1 MSKKQVANVIII
13 DENDRFLIIKRT
25 KTAPSHPL
33 HWDLPGGH
41 VEEGESLEEAVKREA
56 LEETNLEISDLKAAK
71 VQDSFRNFFIAKK
84 YSGNIEFKQNPESG
98 FVEHSEYK
106 WVTLEIYKKMEDLS
120 IKPEDIEKAMENL
133 SKKSLYEQ
141 KYQERLE
148 ILLIEGRKED
158 VFKKYAALGE
168 DILNDLASIDQEHNY
183 KHLNWMAKQLIKI
196 PDWDVYSTYGKE
208 QEASKAIEALDKFL
222 EYKPRL
228 KKKDINQYRNIPEIY
243 ADIDEYVIKP
253 QIAKSVKKRKEDP
266 RAQEF
271 LDADDG
277 TIVYEDERYFVV
289 RPDTMESSC
298 YFGQKTKW
306 CIAQTGNSY
315 FNQYVGEDKSF
326 YFIKDEG
333 MRDDDVFRKM
343 AVQIGHDRGVPIF
356 EMFWDR
362 YDDSHSQGSTD
373 DWEEAAEQLSSES
386 GIPLQIAEKIMQAI
400 FDHAE
405 NYSPRKSA
413 LIKLA
418 EKVETGEFNT
428 KYVKFT
434 PGYGWADYEEQ
445 SYMTPTGYVSIKIPI
460 KNKTLL
466 DMLSQ
471 GDQYTDWEG
480 DRYDIIDALEE
491 RFTDAFEGRI
501 SDFVDLSTGEEVD
514 IDVKK
519 IGPSDES
526 YFLQNIFNSYSSY
539 GDVEVKVYWS
549 PVNTFVRLNFV
560 VWESGSEP
568 SFTSDAD
575 EAESFFTDTSNEF
588 NEEYVDEQLPKLESL
603 IYSLIPEIVTA
614 TSDLDKIDSEFR
626 DINSE
631 AKNITVEDIE
641 VNEYYR
647 NIKLK
652 TVFSNIS
659 VPNYAPVRNPLIK
672 LITQDSLL
680 VIWNASKKA
689 AKNQMQL
696 KFNKKYNA
704 KNVDYPMPEF
714 DIDIHASRR
723 QEGTLDTKVKVAI
736 STLIKFLDTSE
747 EMLIVYNFFKFI
759 DKNYSKLLKILEKNI
774 YNYVSYSKDKDETSE
789 GTPQLEESK
798 KCWPGYEKKGTKKMF
813 GKTVN
818 NCVKKEE
825 VEIVDEAEGKK
836 DACYHKVKS
845 RYKVWPS
852 AYASGAL
859 VKCRKVGAKNWGNSK
874 KESLRIII
882 EDEISQVLLENQDDD
897 SLEKAIM
904 KALKDEGGAAGL
916 DALEKHT
923 DATEEEIKSIIKKSE
938 KIQTHRDDDII
949 DMSGLEE
956 GYIKDYAKHSA
967 LNLGQVLRHLKYL
980 TDLPGTNNKLEATK
994 KRLRYIIND
1003 LYYTVTPGQWHH
1015 SQEELDELSKYKY
1028 KDLLKMGFDPDF
1040 ADKMLSVS
1048 PEIEMQEA
1056 IIEEII
1062 KQETERYLT
1071 EKKKKKAGTESSKES
1086 SLKDWFGR
1094 KGAKGSK
1101 KGWVDCN
1108 SPDGKGGYKACG
1120 RSSGEKRKKY
1130 PACRPTPGACKEK
1143 GKGKSW
1149 GKKAKKSKKGK

>member
-1 MSKKQVANVIII
+1 LSKKQVANVIII

-71 VQDSFRNFFIAKK
+71 VQDSFRSFFVAKK

-168 DILNDLASIDQEHNY
+168 DTLNDLASKDQEHNY

-196 PDWDVYSTYGKE
+196 PDWDAYSTYGKE

-253 QIAKSVKKRKEDP
+253 QIAKSVKKRKDDP

-343 AVQIGHDRGVPIF
+343 AVQIGHDRGVPTF

-362 YDDSHSQGSTD
+362 YDDPYEAYTD
-373 DWEEAAEQLSSES
+373 DLEDGAEFLSKESE
-386 GIPLQIAEKIMQAI
+386 IPLQIAENIMKAI
-400 FDHAE
+400 FEHAE
-405 NYSPRKSA
+405 FYPPKRTG
-413 LIKLA
+413 LTKLA
-418 EKVETGEFNT
+418 KKVEAGDFNT
-428 KYVKFT
+428 KYIRFS
-434 PGYGWADYEEQ
+434 PGGGWDDYDDVQ
-445 SYMTPTGYVSIKIPI
+445 YMTPTGYVSIEIPI
-460 KNKTLL
+460 ENKTLL

-480 DRYDIIDALEE
+480 DRYDIIYVLEE
-491 RFTDAFEGRI
+491 RFIDAFEGRI
-501 SDFVDLSTGEEVD
+501 DDFVDLSTGEEVD
-514 IDVKK
+514 IDVNK

-526 YFLQNIFNSYSSY
+526 DFLQNIFNSYSSY

-549 PVNTFVRLNFV
+549 PVNTFLRLNFA
-560 VWESGSEP
+560 VWGSGSEP
-568 SFTSDAD
+568 DLISDAD
-575 EAESFFTDTSNEF
+575 EAESFFNDTSNEF
-588 NEEYVDEQLPKLESL
+588 GEEEVDELLPKLKSL

-631 AKNITVEDIE
+631 AKNITVENIE

-652 TVFSNIS
+652 TVFSNIP
-659 VPNYAPVRNPLIK
+659 VPKLTSWSEEMSWLEVQKNIK
-672 LITQDSLL
+672 LVVDESLSE
-680 VIWNASKKA
+680 IWNASKKA
-689 AKNQMQL
+689 AKKQMQIN
-696 KFNKKYNA
+696 FNKKYNI
-704 KNVDYPMPEF
+704 KNVDSPMPEF
-714 DIDIHASRR
+714 NID
-723 QEGTLDTKVKVAI
+723 VAFAQNNTSTPWLAALTNTRVTI
-736 STLIKFLDTSE
+736 STLIKFVDTSE
-747 EMLIVYNFFKFI
+747 EMLAVYNFFKYI
-759 DKNYSKLLKILEKNI
+759 DKNYSKLLKILQKNI
-774 YNYVSYSKDKDETSE
+774 YNYVSDLIKDKDETPE
-789 GTPQLEESK
+789 GAPQLEESK

-882 EDEISQVLLENQDDD
+882 EDEISQVLLENKDDD
-897 SLEKAIM
+897 NLEKSIM

-923 DATEEEIKSIIKKSE
+923 DATEEEIKSIIKKSK

-949 DMSGLEE
+949 DMSGL
-956 GYIKDYAKHSA
+956 
-967 LNLGQVLRHLKYL
+967 
-980 TDLPGTNNKLEATK
+980 
-994 KRLRYIIND
+994 
-1003 LYYTVTPGQWHH
+1003 
-1015 SQEELDELSKYKY
+1015 
-1028 KDLLKMGFDPDF
+1028 
-1040 ADKMLSVS
+1040 
-1048 PEIEMQEA
+1048 
-1056 IIEEII
+1056 EEII

-1071 EKKKKKAGTESSKES
+1071 EKKKKKAGSESSKES
-1086 SLKDWFGR
+1086 SLRDWFGR

-1149 GKKAKKSKKGK
+1149 GKKAKKRKKGK

>member
-168 DILNDLASIDQEHNY
+168 DTLNDLASKDQEHNY

-208 QEASKAIEALDKFL
+208 QEANKAIEALDKFL

-343 AVQIGHDRGVPIF
+343 AVQIGHDRGGPTF

-362 YDDSHSQGSTD
+362 YDDPYEAYTD
-373 DWEEAAEQLSSES
+373 DWEDGAEFLSQESE
-386 GIPLQIAEKIMQAI
+386 IPLQIAEKIMQAI

-413 LIKLA
+413 LMELA

-480 DRYDIIDALEE
+480 DRYDIIDTLEE

-568 SFTSDAD
+568 RFTSDAD
-575 EAESFFTDTSNEF
+575 EAESFFTDTSIEF
-588 NEEYVDEQLPKLESL
+588 GEEYVDELLPKLESL

-659 VPNYAPVRNPLIK
+659 VPNYAQVRNPLIK
-672 LITQDSLL
+672 LITQTSLL

-714 DIDIHASRR
+714 DIDIHASR
-723 QEGTLDTKVKVAI
+723 GTLDTKVNVVI
-736 STLIKFLDTSE
+736 STLIKFVDTSE

-789 GTPQLEESK
+789 EIPQLEESK

-882 EDEISQVLLENQDDD
+882 EDEISQVLLENKDDD
-897 SLEKAIM
+897 NLEKAIM

-956 GYIKDYAKHSA
+956 
-967 LNLGQVLRHLKYL
+967 
-980 TDLPGTNNKLEATK
+980 
-994 KRLRYIIND
+994 
-1003 LYYTVTPGQWHH
+1003 
-1015 SQEELDELSKYKY
+1015 
-1028 KDLLKMGFDPDF
+1028 
-1040 ADKMLSVS
+1040 
-1048 PEIEMQEA
+1048 
-1056 IIEEII
+1056 II

-1071 EKKKKKAGTESSKES
+1071 EKKKKAGTESSKES
-1086 SLKDWFGR
+1086 SLRDWFGR

>member
-71 VQDSFRNFFIAKK
+71 VQDSFRNFFITKK

-168 DILNDLASIDQEHNY
+168 DTLNDLASKDQEHNY

-343 AVQIGHDRGVPIF
+343 AVQIGHDRGVPTF

-362 YDDSHSQGSTD
+362 YDDPYEAYTD
-373 DWEEAAEQLSSES
+373 DWEDGAEFLSQESE
-386 GIPLQIAEKIMQAI
+386 IPLQIAEKIMQAI

-413 LIKLA
+413 LIELA

-428 KYVKFT
+428 KYVKFS
-434 PGYGWADYEEQ
+434 PGYGWTDYEEQ

-568 SFTSDAD
+568 RFTSDAD
-575 EAESFFTDTSNEF
+575 EAESFFTDTSIEF
-588 NEEYVDEQLPKLESL
+588 GEEEVDSLLPELESL

-659 VPNYAPVRNPLIK
+659 VPNYAQVRNPLIK

-714 DIDIHASRR
+714 DIDIHTSRR
-723 QEGTLDTKVKVAI
+723 REGTLDTKVEVAI
-736 STLIKFLDTSE
+736 STLIKFVDTSE
-747 EMLIVYNFFKFI
+747 EMLAVYNFFKFI

-882 EDEISQVLLENQDDD
+882 EDEISQVLLEKKDDD
-897 SLEKAIM
+897 NLEKAIM

-956 GYIKDYAKHSA
+956 
-967 LNLGQVLRHLKYL
+967 
-980 TDLPGTNNKLEATK
+980 
-994 KRLRYIIND
+994 
-1003 LYYTVTPGQWHH
+1003 
-1015 SQEELDELSKYKY
+1015 
-1028 KDLLKMGFDPDF
+1028 
-1040 ADKMLSVS
+1040 
-1048 PEIEMQEA
+1048 
-1056 IIEEII
+1056 II

-1071 EKKKKKAGTESSKES
+1071 EKKKKAGTESSKES
-1086 SLKDWFGR
+1086 SLRDWFGR

-1149 GKKAKKSKKGK
+1149 GKKAKKSK